1 MSKPSLVVALV
12 EDQRQRQ
19 LIYRFLRHAGVR
31 RDQIRLVMSPSGRG
45 SAEQWVRNIFVA
57 QTRKCRARQARTGMF
72 AMIDADL
79 KSVDDRL
86 GDLDEALVAAGQKP
100 IDRSRDKIA
109 RLIPKRNVETW
120 ILALCQ
126 SRIGVIV
133 DEISDYKKIKT
144 QDEWTA
150 LIPAAAAT
158 LSELV
163 GRSATVPENLL
174 DSLKRAIIEIPRA
187 LSAGE

>member
-1 MSKPSLVVALV
+1 
-12 EDQRQRQ
+12 
-19 LIYRFLRHAGVR
+19 
-31 RDQIRLVMSPSGRG
+31 
-45 SAEQWVRNIFVA
+45 
-57 QTRKCRARQARTGMF
+57 
-72 AMIDADL
+72 MIDADL

-150 LIPAAAAT
+150 LIPATAAT
-158 LSELV
+158 LSALV